1 MTAPADRVPGE
12 SGPPGGAGH
21 GTSDADGLPVHAE
34 FRRDVADGLS
44 AASKVL
50 PPKYLYD
57 ETGCDLFEAIT
68 KLDEYYL
75 TRAETSILER
85 YAAALGNAFREVTT
99 LIELGGIS
107 AGRSELMLRSLPRLT
122 RYVPVDI
129 ADEPLVQAT
138 RLANLERPEVTVA
151 PTRCDFTAGL
161 DLPALVNGP
170 NVLVFFPGSSIGN
183 LEPDDAVTFLH
194 DLGTALPGAHLLV
207 GVDRRKG
214 REVLELAYNDSQ
226 GVTSTFNLNL
236 LMRINFELDADFNLT
251 QFRHE
256 ARYDEDLGRIE
267 MHLTSCIDQTVRV
280 GDDEFEFKAGES
292 IHTESSY
299 KYGVTEFGDLI
310 EKAGWNWRGFWSD
323 EDRLYAVHH
332 CQMGGRCLDRS

>member
-1 MTAPADRVPGE
+1 M
-12 SGPPGGAGH
+12 
-21 GTSDADGLPVHAE
+21 
-34 FRRDVADGLS
+34 
-44 AASKVL
+44 
-50 PPKYLYD
+50 
-57 ETGCDLFEAIT
+57 
-68 KLDEYYL
+68 
-75 TRAETSILER
+75 
-85 YAAALGNAFREVTT
+85 
-99 LIELGGIS
+99 
-107 AGRSELMLRSLPRLT
+107 
-122 RYVPVDI
+122 
-129 ADEPLVQAT
+129 
-138 RLANLERPEVTVA
+138 
-151 PTRCDFTAGL
+151 
-161 DLPALVNGP
+161 
-170 NVLVFFPGSSIGN
+170 
-183 LEPDDAVTFLH
+183 TFLH